1 MVARAS
7 SAPERALE
15 LTFDISQFMLR
26 LLGAFY
32 AFAGYI
38 AGRAALTSRFMDLAI
53 AAIGATRPDPIETR
67 RSLWLLSGSLMIL
80 AGGAALILLLD
91 IAPWLF
97 IASSIGQAVYLFV
110 LAPRYFDLVDPPDER
125 GRRQTTNAFVIY
137 VAVTALVLW
146 AAVTNRLTPWDEV
159 PWPLLAAAAVTL
171 AAYTVYLLRGF
182 FQPLKPAGP
191 IGDVGSR
198 GETWSEDPAQ
208 SHSIK
213 VMADYDSHPLWALD
227 PGVVGNFAPEDLGLS
242 EELARDLNEW
252 AAAFNSFLDRDN
264 PAESLASPQ
273 QQSAHEAQG
282 RQLSIRLARERP
294 DLEIY
299 AFQSDIGVARVYAED
314 PL

>member
-1 MVARAS
+1 M
-7 SAPERALE
+7 E

-53 AAIGATRPDPIETR
+53 AAIGATRPHPLETR

-80 AGGAALILLLD
+80 AGGAALMLLLD
-91 IAPWLF
+91 VALWLF
-97 IASSIGQAVYLFV
+97 VASSAGQAVYLFV

-137 VAVTALVLW
+137 VVATALVLW
-146 AAVTNRLTPWDEV
+146 AAVTGRLVSWDEV
-159 PWPLLAAAAVTL
+159 PWPLLAAAVVTVT
-171 AAYTVYLLRGF
+171 AYAVYLMGTFYRA
-182 FQPLKPAGP
+182 LKPAGP
-191 IGDVGSR
+191 LSSVVGGSE
-198 GETWSEDPAQ
+198 GEAWSEDPAQ
-208 SHSIK
+208 SRSIK
-213 VMADYDSHPLWALD
+213 VMADYDCHPLWALD
-227 PGVVGNFAPEDLGLS
+227 PGVVGNIAPEDLGLS
-242 EELARDLNEW
+242 EELSRDLNDW
-252 AAAFNSFLDRDN
+252 ATAFNSFLDQDD
-264 PAESLASPQ
+264 PAHSLASPE

-282 RQLSIRLARERP
+282 RQLAIRLARERP

-299 AFQSDIGVARVYAED
+299 AFQSDIGVVRVYAGD